1 MISSRVQ
8 PEHLRDDRGRGD
20 LDQHDVV
27 EADAV
32 EAVLER
38 DARPGSRAP

>member
-1 MISSRVQ
+1 M
-8 PEHLRDDRGRGD
+8 LRDDGRRRD
-20 LDQHDVV
+20 LDQHDVI